1 VQTDLAERPDLV
13 RPTLTFKIT
22 IPTPGSYVV
31 WAQTNVGGR
40 EVFAPF
46 WLAVAP

>member
-1 VQTDLAERPDLV
+1 MN
-13 RPTLTFKIT
+13 FKIT
-22 IPTPGSYVV
+22 IPTSGSYVI

-46 WLAVAP
+46 WFTVAP